1 MTVDAGAGPATRRRR
16 RPELIVLRL
25 LPGHSPVH
33 RLWAGTKLLVV
44 VALAVLVSVRPSWTS
59 LAVAAAFVAVGALVA
74 RVPAGAVPRLPRWV
88 FVLLGV
94 NAVLTLRAGRPPLA
108 HVGTLALSLGGLEDF
123 LLFTGLAVVLLSA
136 ALLVGWT
143 TPLGE
148 VAPALATLAAPL
160 RRLRVPVDEWV
171 VAVGLAIR
179 SLPLLVDEIR
189 TLIAVTRLRRPP
201 LRDRT
206 LSRDRVR
213 AAAREIQGVLGT
225 AVVVAL
231 RRARDLADAIDARGG
246 VSARA
251 ASSRPRRGDIIVL
264 AATVAV
270 VAAAIVV

>member
-59 LAVAAAFVAVGALVA
+59 LVVAAAFVAVGALAA

-94 NAVLTLRAGRPPLA
+94 NALLTLRAGRPPLV

-189 TLIAVTRLRRPP
+189 TLLAVTRLRRPP
-201 LRDRT
+201 RRDRP

-251 ASSRPRRGDIIVL
+251 ASSFPRRGDIVVL

>member
-59 LAVAAAFVAVGALVA
+59 LVVAAAFVAVGALAA

-94 NAVLTLRAGRPPLA
+94 NALLTLRAGRPPLV

-189 TLIAVTRLRRPP
+189 TLVAVTRLRRPP
-201 LRDRT
+201 RRDRT

-251 ASSRPRRGDIIVL
+251 ASSFPRRGDIVVL